1 MITSGNT
8 AMNVTNITT
17 KGQVTLPKRVRDAM
31 GVKPGAKVSVEYN
44 QGTAVISPVGKTS
57 KSDMRKRLEKVRGTL
72 KDPLS
77 TDEIMLLL
85 RGE

>member
-1 MITSGNT
+1 MT
-8 AMNVTNITT
+8 VTNITT

-31 GVKPGAKVSVEYN
+31 GVKAGAKVSVEFN
-44 QGTAVISPVGKTS
+44 QGNAVISPVGKVG
-57 KSDMRKRLEKVRGTL
+57 KSDVRMRLEKVRGTL

-77 TDEIMLLL
+77 TDEIMQLL